1 MGYNLPEDLEE
12 FRKVVRSFAEEKIK
26 PIAFH
31 LDQSKEFPKEIVK
44 EMGEMGLM
52 GIPFPKEY
60 GGAGLT
66 NQHYAIAV
74 EELSRVDGGVGVIC
88 SAHTSLGTWGLNEF
102 GNEEQKEKYL
112 RPLLTGES
120 IGGFGLTEENAG
132 SDSAGTETT
141 AVLKGDHYVLNGKKI
156 FITNAPEAQTYLV
169 TAVTTPGKGNH
180 GISMF
185 IVDKDFEGFTF
196 SEPYDKLGIR
206 SSVTAELHFKDVK
219 VPKENLLGEE
229 GKGFKYAMMILDGGR
244 IGIASQALGIAQGA
258 YESAKEYGLA
268 REQFG
273 EAVARMQHN
282 AFILADMATELKA
295 ARLLIYDAAKKKD
308 AHVPYGMDAAMAKLY
323 ASDMAEKLTSKA
335 LQLYG
340 GSGFIKGV
348 DVERYYRDSK
358 ITQIYEGTNE
368 IMRLVISGYIFP
380 RIAKKEA
387 KKDAPKKKQSQVG
400 DRKLEIFKG
409 DEKEAAKKLVEALK
423 AEGFTFDKKDIDLEG
438 EIESADS
445 VVAAGMGIGEEQ
457 NLELIKE
464 LAKETGSVLS
474 SSRPAAQVRG
484 YVPTNRFIGLS
495 GKKFSGKLYIGV
507 CISGAMQHLRGIP
520 DAGTIVVINNDESA
534 AFFDNCDY
542 GIVGDF
548 HKVVPALIEEIKN
561 A

>member
-244 IGIASQALGIAQGA
+244 IGIASQALGIAQ
-258 YESAKEYGLA
+258 
-268 REQFG
+268 
-273 EAVARMQHN
+273 
-282 AFILADMATELKA
+282 
-295 ARLLIYDAAKKKD
+295 
-308 AHVPYGMDAAMAKLY
+308 
-323 ASDMAEKLTSKA
+323 
-335 LQLYG
+335 
-340 GSGFIKGV
+340 
-348 DVERYYRDSK
+348 
-358 ITQIYEGTNE
+358 
-368 IMRLVISGYIFP
+368 
-380 RIAKKEA
+380 
-387 KKDAPKKKQSQVG
+387 
-400 DRKLEIFKG
+400 
-409 DEKEAAKKLVEALK
+409 
-423 AEGFTFDKKDIDLEG
+423 
-438 EIESADS
+438 
-445 VVAAGMGIGEEQ
+445 
-457 NLELIKE
+457 
-464 LAKETGSVLS
+464 
-474 SSRPAAQVRG
+474 
-484 YVPTNRFIGLS
+484 
-495 GKKFSGKLYIGV
+495 
-507 CISGAMQHLRGIP
+507 
-520 DAGTIVVINNDESA
+520 
-534 AFFDNCDY
+534 
-542 GIVGDF
+542 
-548 HKVVPALIEEIKN
+548 
-561 A
+561 